1 MRKLRLMGLAM
12 LALAVA
18 TAQAQT
24 YKVLFNFGKYSGDT
38 IEPAW
43 SGLFA
48 QARDGNLYTTSQSGG
63 SGFGTVVQLTT
74 DGKEKVL
81 HTFTAA
87 EGRPYGGLTLGLD
100 GFLYGVTVGGG
111 TVGRGTVYKI
121 GTDGTFAVVHNFN
134 GGTEGDPW
142 YGNTAPIQGIDGS
155 FYGAVSDGSANSGII
170 YKMTTAGAMK
180 ELFTFTATVRYP

>member
-48 QARDGNLYTTSQSGG
+48 QARDGTLYTTSQSGG
-63 SGFGTVVQLTT
+63 SGFGTVVQLTFRRVIFRW
-74 DGKEKVL
+74 K
-81 HTFTAA
+81 
-87 EGRPYGGLTLGLD
+87 PQ
-100 GFLYGVTVGGG
+100 
-111 TVGRGTVYKI
+111 
-121 GTDGTFAVVHNFN
+121 
-134 GGTEGDPW
+134 P
-142 YGNTAPIQGIDGS
+142 S
-155 FYGAVSDGSANSGII
+155 
-170 YKMTTAGAMK
+170 
-180 ELFTFTATVRYP
+180 